1 MDLEDLR
8 GQELA
13 EFGNIFPMLKN
24 VSRVKAF
31 GPLKDPVEAAINPID
46 SIIAYA
52 RHNALEMYDEG
63 QLENL
68 LKSIASRLSRNDLS
82 ANIYSNKFVDA
93 AGNSKNLNLGDGD
106 LDLCVSNFGP
116 NYLWKQSEST
126 NWEEV
131 GVDRGIAENILVNCL
146 VY

>member
-82 ANIYSNKFVDA
+82 ANKYSNKFVDEESIHHVGRLCFRDRLYYVTGYFNPQGTDLA
-93 AGNSKNLNLGDGD
+93 KALHLFSNKNLIHIHL
-106 LDLCVSNFGP
+106 VS
-116 NYLWKQSEST
+116 S
-126 NWEEV
+126 
-131 GVDRGIAENILVNCL
+131 
-146 VY
+146 